1 MGNTHSPVEFVSATV
16 FLSAV
21 LFGDC
26 VAQAQTPTNASDNK
40 RVQVLRIVE
49 VGSAQANSV
58 KRSKSAATAVKK
70 KRVARNTIGH
80 TRPTAPSAAS
90 PDSPIPIVESATSK
104 QNNGAQPSMEQTGI
118 LTFGD
123 RAVAF
128 ASFSGEID
136 GFGPLTKDVLRTA
149 ESKAVDD
156 AVIEKQTDNA
166 NRETSQTGARSSSIF
181 HVLAIFGG
189 AILAGFGLISSRRSR
204 ESRELA
210 GNT

>member
-70 KRVARNTIGH
+70 KRVARNTVGH

-90 PDSPIPIVESATSK
+90 PDSPIPVESATSK

-136 GFGPLTKDVLRTA
+136 GVGPLTKDALRTA

-156 AVIEKQTDNA
+156 AVIEKQTHNA
-166 NRETSQTGARSSSIF
+166 NREISQSVPVPPRSSTCRQFLVARS
-181 HVLAIFGG
+181 
-189 AILAGFGLISSRRSR
+189 
-204 ESRELA
+204 
-210 GNT
+210 